1 MAYSTTITRHKTREV
16 AVGDVI
22 VGGENPIWV
31 QSMTTTNTF
40 DVADTIAQIHRLEEA
55 NCEIVR
61 VTVPKKEDVA
71 ACALI
76 RDQIKIPLIADI
88 HFDYRMALAC
98 LDAVTPSGRRAIDK
112 IRINPGNIG
121 GVDRFK
127 EVVRKAKDKGVPMR
141 IGVNSGSLEEDLI
154 EKYGFPC
161 PEAMVESAL
170 RSIEIAESLGYHDMI
185 ISMKASHVPTAIECL
200 SLYASKADYPTHV
213 GITEAG
219 SREYGTIKSAAGIG
233 AILLRGIGDT
243 IRVSLLGDPVPE
255 IPVCFD
261 ILRSCDRRVNR
272 PEVVACPTCGRL
284 DIDLERIVAEVE
296 DKMKHLKNPLRIS
309 ILGCL
314 VNGFGEA
321 KEADLGIAAGG
332 GKGVIFKT
340 RRPDPPRHRGRDGRR
355 PARRGRTLRRGD
367 AGAQVS
373 PGEGREEA
381 GGADGP
387 ELRSVMTRTYSA
399 LLRGDRL
406 EWTGEVPEAPATD
419 EGVRVTVTMLGESS
433 STAQAPA
440 NGGSDPVKWAEAVA
454 ALKRLAA
461 RGTFAHITDPVAWQR
476 EIRKDR
482 PLPGRDDDD
491 E

>member
-1 MAYSTTITRHKTREV
+1 MAYSTTVARHKTREV
-16 AVGDVI
+16 AIDDRI
-22 VGGENPIWV
+22 VGGDNPIWV

-40 DVADTIAQIHRLEEA
+40 DVKETIEQIHRLEEA
-55 NCEIVR
+55 GCEIVR
-61 VTVPKKEDVA
+61 VTVPKKEDVE
-71 ACALI
+71 ACKLI

-98 LDAVTPSGRRAIDK
+98 LDAVTPSGKRALDK

-121 GVDRFK
+121 GVERFK
-127 EVVRKAKDKGVPMR
+127 EVIRKAKDKGVPMR

-170 RSIEIAESLGYHDMI
+170 RSIEIAESLGYRDLI
-185 ISMKASHVPTAIECL
+185 ISLKASHVPTALECYTQ
-200 SLYASKADYPTHV
+200 YAGKSDYPTHI

-243 IRVSLLGDPVPE
+243 VRTSLLGDPVPE
-255 IPVCFD
+255 IAVCFD
-261 ILRSCDRRVNR
+261 ILRSCDRRVTR

-332 GKGVIFKT
+332 GKGVIFKRGVPI
-340 RRPDPPRHRGRDGRR
+340 RRV
-355 PARRGRTLRRGD
+355 T
-367 AGAQVS
+367 
-373 PGEGREEA
+373 EA
-381 GGADGP
+381 
-387 ELRSVMTRTYSA
+387 EMVSA
-399 LLRGDRL
+399 LLEEVERFDEETPALKSHL
-406 EWTGEVPEAPATD
+406 EKEEKK
-419 EGVRVTVTMLGESS
+419 R
-433 STAQAPA
+433 
-440 NGGSDPVKWAEAVA
+440 A
-454 ALKRLAA
+454 ALTVLN
-461 RGTFAHITDPVAWQR
+461 
-476 EIRKDR
+476 
-482 PLPGRDDDD
+482 
-491 E
+491 